1 MAKLYFDLLVTDND
15 ITLDTVNE
23 PVITCDFISI
33 GQDIKHAIIESG
45 LAIKLIGERSPIMRL
60 DIINQIELLAEQDT
74 RIIPGTVNITEETAE
89 RYLLTA
95 KAYNYEQLISIGV
108 TTS

>member
-1 MAKLYFDLLVTDND
+1 MDKLYFDLLINGND
-15 ITLDTVNE
+15 ITLDNVNE

-45 LAIKLIGERSPIMRL
+45 LAIKLIGERSPLIRT
-60 DIINQIELLAEQDT
+60 DIINQIELLAEQDR
-74 RIIPGTVNITEETAE
+74 RIIPGTVNIAEETTE

-95 KAYNYEQLISIGV
+95 KAYNYDELIAIGV
-108 TTS
+108 TTA